1 MVINLNGLSSNKNLI
16 ISDKNTE
23 SGAIKSNN
31 YFKILQKI
39 KDKHRKIEASKEPKR
54 NYVERKL

>member
-1 MVINLNGLSSNKNLI
+1 MLISVVINLNGLSSNKNLI

-31 YFKILQKI
+31 YLRFCRKLKINIGKLKQAK
-39 KDKHRKIEASKEPKR
+39 KR
-54 NYVERKL
+54 NETM